1 MTVATTLNK
10 ITYAGTGG
18 TTSFPFS
25 FAFPGG
31 VTTSQAALD
40 LVVTFVSTAGVA
52 TVIAFGPNT
61 NQYQL
66 TLNAAVSPNP
76 TGVGGIVTYNPSGI
90 PIAIGTTLTIQR
102 ILPETQGTSY
112 QNQGTLWQTV
122 VEQSLDYLTMIVQQ
136 IQATFGNFIQAPQTD
151 PVGLNYT
158 LPPAAQ
164 RANLALIFDS
174 SGNVTTG
181 ASSSVSVSAPM
192 IPVVQASSLANA
204 RTALGLGAMATEGIG
219 GGLQDDGASNARVFF
234 PVTAL
239 AVTTTI
245 TSAHFLNKIKTTGP
259 ITLNLNRANT
269 YWTGFGFWIEN
280 LNPGGNVTITINAAD
295 QVENFGSG
303 VSYILNV
310 GDSIYICTNAASSG
324 TWFVE
329 LTQGTTASATPG
341 QSSVFNALVTN
352 GAVGNNT
359 VTVSANLI
367 TIGDGINFYTA
378 VPTGGI
384 NFSTSGAGGLDTGAI
399 AANNFYGIWG
409 IYNPRT
415 QVAVWMAS
423 LQLSSPPTLPSGFL
437 AYGLFGVLRT
447 ASGSAALLGTRQI
460 GNKVE
465 YLPGI
470 GALTGLPS
478 VILGTSGNVNTPTYT
493 STSLSAIVPS
503 NAKSYDVVL
512 SYGVQSGVTT
522 VMAAPTNGYGS
533 VNSTANPPPL
543 VFSGFQTAGAG
554 LNSNNACNIM
564 GNFLG
569 AGPVFYASSG
579 STNGLYIK
587 SFELNL

>member
-25 FAFPGG
+25 YAFPGG

-158 LPPAAQ
+158 VPPAAQ
-164 RANLALIFDS
+164 RANLALIFDG
-174 SGNVTTG
+174 SGNVTAG
-181 ASSSVSVSAPM
+181 AVSSTTVSAAM
-192 IPVVQASSLANA
+192 IPVVTAATLAA
-204 RTALGLGAMATEGIG
+204 GRTAFGLGAMATEGIG
-219 GGLQDDGASNARVFF
+219 GGLQDDGANNARVFF

-245 TSAHFLNKIKTTGP
+245 TSAHFVNKIKTTGP
-259 ITLNLNRANT
+259 ITLALNRANT
-269 YWTGFGFWIEN
+269 YWAGFGFWVEN
-280 LNPGGNVTITINAAD
+280 LNPGGTVTFTVNAND
-295 QVENFGSG
+295 QVETFGSG
-303 VSYILNV
+303 VSYLLNV

-329 LTQGTTASATPG
+329 LTQGTTASGSPPGVYSNLIIKVASNTTVTASANFASVSDGLNFYTVVPSATI
-341 QSSVFNALVTN
+341 N
-352 GAVGNNT
+352 GAVNGLN
-359 VTVSANLI
+359 
-367 TIGDGINFYTA
+367 
-378 VPTGGI
+378 
-384 NFSTSGAGGLDTGAI
+384 GLDTGSLAI
-399 AANNFYGIWG
+399 DSWYYVWA
-409 IYNPRT
+409 IYNPTT
-415 QVAVWMAS
+415 QVAGWILS
-423 LQLSSPPTLPSGFL
+423 LQSTANGTFLAALPSGFK
-437 AYGLFGVLRT
+437 AYGRYGAVQTIHASATFYGTFQFGNRAQYVVGLAQTANLLSIISGSSGSPTVPTWTSTALTRFVPTT
-447 ASGSAALLGTRQI
+447 ASAIRAVLLIPSITSAA
-460 GNKVE
+460 
-465 YLPGI
+465 
-470 GALTGLPS
+470 
-478 VILGTSGNVNTPTYT
+478 VIVAPNG
-493 STSLSAIVPS
+493 
-503 NAKSYDVVL
+503 
-512 SYGVQSGVTT
+512 SYGAIAS
-522 VMAAPTNGYGS
+522 S
-533 VNSTANPPPL
+533 ANPPP
-543 VFSGFQTAGAG
+543 VSIDQSTSGNAQ
-554 LNSNNACNIM
+554 SNYNFEMLLETSNI
-564 GNFLG
+564 
-569 AGPVFYASSG
+569 FYASSTAG
-579 STNGLYIK
+579 AALFAMGWVD
-587 SFELNL
+587 NL